1 MAFKQRLK
9 SHLKEGNQVKVIF
22 GGMEYEGKVI
32 EYENLNPPDAHVTL
46 ETDDGTQ
53 YILPVGSQMVAVIPP
68 PIEQDELEPEDEPED
83 EKKKVTSKAPAKKK

>member
-9 SHLKEGNQVKVIF
+9 SHLKEGNQVKVIL

-46 ETDDGTQ
+46 ETEDGTQ
-53 YILPVGSQMVAVIPP
+53 YILPVGNQMVAVIPP
-68 PIEQDELEPEDEPED
+68 VEHVVEDEEDEPQKVKANP
-83 EKKKVTSKAPAKKK
+83 KKK